1 MSRTTKIII
10 DRINEFVATPAYI
23 FAVGAFTLIMHMLA
37 WDLAGVIFIC
47 LAIAFSAYF
56 LEDYRGWVTPF
67 ANLIFVVSTQNSPG
81 YGDADNYYGRPEILY
96 PILVAGVIAFSGIIY
111 RVVKERKHLKDGKM
125 YIPFAV
131 MSVTMLL
138 AGAGKKY
145 YLDSV
150 IASLIVIAC
159 LFGFYILFTATV
171 KNDGH
176 LFEYLSTLLAELALV
191 AAIEVA
197 FVYVLNYASGGSFG
211 TIVGDDGKKVEWK
224 MRIITGWGVSN
235 IAGEI
240 IAMFLPF
247 AYFKAERGKCAEFYW
262 ISALFSSAM
271 IILTLSRTGMA
282 VGGVIAIYFVIRTLV
297 KRKEKRVSFGII
309 LAVFLAVA
317 AAGAAV
323 VVTKLDFSVI
333 DYLKNAFTSGDASN
347 GRAKL
352 WKYRIEYFLE
362 SPIIGVGFA
371 RRFMDSGAVGF
382 YYSEYAHNY
391 VLDAMGS
398 AGVMGLLAMVAV
410 LYYMFRLYL
419 KKNEGRL
426 YTLVFFLANLAIGLM
441 DVSYCMPYV
450 LYFFALVTVATE
462 KISLPQ
468 EIYEKN

>member
-1 MSRTTKIII
+1 MSRTAKIII

-176 LFEYLSTLLAELALV
+176 LFEYISTLIAELALV

-197 FVYVLNYASGGSFG
+197 FV
-211 TIVGDDGKKVEWK
+211 
-224 MRIITGWGVSN
+224 
-235 IAGEI
+235 
-240 IAMFLPF
+240 
-247 AYFKAERGKCAEFYW
+247 
-262 ISALFSSAM
+262 
-271 IILTLSRTGMA
+271 
-282 VGGVIAIYFVIRTLV
+282 
-297 KRKEKRVSFGII
+297 
-309 LAVFLAVA
+309 
-317 AAGAAV
+317 
-323 VVTKLDFSVI
+323 
-333 DYLKNAFTSGDASN
+333 
-347 GRAKL
+347 
-352 WKYRIEYFLE
+352 
-362 SPIIGVGFA
+362 
-371 RRFMDSGAVGF
+371 
-382 YYSEYAHNY
+382 
-391 VLDAMGS
+391 
-398 AGVMGLLAMVAV
+398 
-410 LYYMFRLYL
+410 
-419 KKNEGRL
+419 
-426 YTLVFFLANLAIGLM
+426 
-441 DVSYCMPYV
+441 
-450 LYFFALVTVATE
+450 
-462 KISLPQ
+462 
-468 EIYEKN
+468 